1 MLQNDPVISKIKNNL
16 VKKVLSELEKEL
28 KNNKENYI
36 NFGKS
41 FGPVLKEG
49 IHEDFANK
57 DKILKLSL
65 FENSKNEG
73 WTTLDEYVDRM
84 PKEQKEIYYISG
96 ENKNSLMKSPQM
108 ESFIKNNIE
117 VLFFTDPIDE
127 FWLPNIDNYKDFKFK
142 SVTKGDY

>member
-1 MLQNDPVISKIKNNL
+1 MG
-16 VKKVLSELEKEL
+16 LEKEL
-28 KNNKENYI
+28 KNKENYI
-36 NFGKS
+36 NFWKS

-49 IHEDFANK
+49 IHEDFTNK

-65 FENSKNEG
+65 FENSKDES

-96 ENKNSLMKSPQM
+96 ENKNNLMKSPQM

-117 VLFFTDPIDE
+117 VLFFTDPID
-127 FWLPNIDNYKDFKFK
+127 
-142 SVTKGDY
+142 